1 MRCFQQEGG
10 GRKLG
15 FLPACCSGVGPGTR
29 GSSSKQKP
37 RTASVERA
45 GVSAAQNGGSG
56 SSGVVEMVSK
66 AGHLTSEAQP
76 QGGGLEGGRLGR
88 GHPA

>member
-1 MRCFQQEGG
+1 M
-10 GRKLG
+10 
-15 FLPACCSGVGPGTR
+15 
-29 GSSSKQKP
+29 
-37 RTASVERA
+37 ERA

-88 GHPA
+88 GHSAREELFSLFTTGNVGLSKVYGSTVKILRCSPFGSVMENEP